1 MFNKQREVNEMT
13 TFTANELDLAM
24 YMAAIGMIYEEDY
37 EKAITPEQTQRLRAW
52 YAKFDESPN
61 MRKITADA
69 MMEHILQKM
78 GA

>member
-1 MFNKQREVNEMT
+1 MFNQPEVNEMT
-13 TFTANELDLAM
+13 KFTANELDLAM
-24 YMAAIGMIYEEDY
+24 CMAAIGMIYEEDHK
-37 EKAITPEQTQRLRAW
+37 KAITPEQTQRLKAW

-69 MMEHILQKM
+69 IMEHILRKL